1 MKKVIAIV
9 VIFVLSIIGLSSYNT
24 NEVKKN
30 RNESN
35 STLLASLNNGGTGL
49 GSQVGSGGT
58 KTDGGGNGGNKK
70 LD

>member
-9 VIFVLSIIGLSSYNT
+9 AIFVLSILGLSSYNT

-35 STLLASLNNGGTGL
+35 STLLASLNNGGTGA
-49 GSQVGSGGT
+49 GT
-58 KTDGGGNGGNKK
+58 GNPINNPIGNGGNKK
-70 LD
+70 D

>member
-9 VIFVLSIIGLSSYNT
+9 AIFVISILGLSSYNT

-35 STLLASLNNGGTGL
+35 STLLASLNNGGLGAGTGNPINNPI
-49 GSQVGSGGT
+49 GG
-58 KTDGGGNGGNKK
+58 GGNKK
-70 LD
+70 D